1 MVANR
6 EITLHIVL
14 KGCDAAREKRKI
26 RNSQKP
32 DLCGRKDANDMI
44 IKQYHKI
51 ISDMIFI
58 IKHKSMSGI
67 IRNQEYINHTGYDFY
82 LSEHYQMERAGWMKK
97 GCFHSA
103 MNN

>member
-1 MVANR
+1 MGG
-6 EITLHIVL
+6 E
-14 KGCDAAREKRKI
+14 RKI
-26 RNSQKP
+26 LNRRKP
-32 DLCGRKDANDMI
+32 DLRGRKDANDMI
-44 IKQYHKI
+44 INNTHKI

-58 IKHKSMSGI
+58 IKNKTISDI
-67 IRNQEYINHTGYDFY
+67 IRNQEHTNHAGYSFY

>member
-1 MVANR
+1 MW
-6 EITLHIVL
+6 
-14 KGCDAAREKRKI
+14 GGRKI
-26 RNSQKP
+26 LNSRKP
-32 DLCGRKDANDMI
+32 DLRGGERAGNMI
-44 IKQYHKI
+44 IINTHII

-58 IKHKSMSGI
+58 INYEI
-67 IRNQEYINHTGYDFY
+67 ISDIINNQSHTNHTGYDFY